1 MTEALIGIV
10 VGVAVAL
17 AAQVISFVSDRHKQ
31 KQAKRGQREAVLKL
45 LHHEVEH
52 HRGFYKFLDTS
63 FQRKIEEYGLEHTGY
78 SYAIVQADAYEK
90 VFLVYWHLLPDEVIE
105 PVIGYYGAVHQVNS
119 VSGDLIDRSPVPI
132 ERTQRIMKG
141 AWKRADELKELL
153 EKYLPAS

>member
-1 MTEALIGIV
+1 MTEAIVGII
-10 VGVAVAL
+10 VGVTVAL
-17 AAQVISFVSDRHKQ
+17 AAQVISYVSERCRNEQ
-31 KQAKRGQREAVLKL
+31 EKRRQREAVLKL

-52 HRGFYKFLDTS
+52 HRGFYEFLDSS
-63 FQRKIEEYGLEHTGY
+63 FQRKIEEHGLEHTGY
-78 SYAIVQADAYEK
+78 SYAIIQADAYEK

-119 VSGDLIDRSPVPI
+119 VSGDLINRSPVPI

-153 EKYLPAS
+153 EKHLPAS